1 MVVSGLLV
9 NTAPDKLELV
19 KSELLKIEGIEINS
33 VLDDYKI
40 VIAVESKD
48 VESEAQISKK
58 IADIDGVLGVNLAYH
73 HFGDDKLKE
82 SNQP

>member
-19 KSELLKIEGIEINS
+19 KNELLKIKGIEINS

-40 VIAVESKD
+40 VIVVESKN
-48 VESEAQISKK
+48 VESEAQVSKL
-58 IADIDGVLGVNLAYH
+58 ITNIEGVLGVNIAYH
-73 HFGDDKLKE
+73 HFGDDELK
-82 SNQP
+82 